1 MIKQSNADP
10 VAIIVAGLRLS
21 IFLQPGVVQL
31 THVMVGVADRAS
43 GGPPAIV
50 GDHDLYPSILV
61 LDDQLQEQRQRISIK
76 IAFIRLAVGLHTAIS
91 AITEDRAQR
100 VTAWGQLIGYVV
112 GLILKPVVVT
122 GPTRCEI
129 GITDAFTIQVK
140 FVSAEAGG
148 INAGGFQTGA
158 YLKLGS

>member
-1 MIKQSNADP
+1 
-10 VAIIVAGLRLS
+10 
-21 IFLQPGVVQL
+21 
-31 THVMVGVADRAS
+31 MVGVGDRAS
-43 GGPPAIV
+43 GSSPAIV

-61 LDDQLQEQRQRISIK
+61 LDDQLHEQRQRISIK
-76 IAFIRLAVGLHTAIS
+76 VAFIKLAVGLHTAIP

-100 VTAWGQLIGYVV
+100 VTAWGLQIVYVV

-129 GITDAFTIQVK
+129 GVTDSFTIQVK

-148 INAGGFQTGA
+148 INAGGLQTGA
-158 YLKLGS
+158 YLKLGL